1 MTFRNAATARRACSW
16 PWPRFS
22 RTNRNRRTGTSTK
35 PSRISAAAA
44 PSSRCARRSTPP
56 RTPEDSAMNHM
67 PILNRRAFVIGTAT
81 AGAGL
86 ALGLD
91 IPFGGPTVVRAAD
104 GSPEVNAWV
113 VIRPDDTTVIRIA
126 RSEMGQGTLTGL
138 AQLVAEELECDWSKV
153 VTEYPTPG
161 QSVARKRAWGDFSTG
176 GSRGIRTSQEYVR
189 KGGATARVM
198 LVQAAA
204 NGWKVP
210 ASECTAANS
219 VITHTPSGRTTAYGK
234 VVEAAARLEPPADVK
249 LKDPKDWKLAG
260 KGLKRLDTADKT
272 TGAMIYGI
280 DVKLPGMLNA
290 ALKDCPVFGGKL
302 KSYDEAKVMGM
313 KGVKKVVRV
322 NDSTVAVVADT
333 WWHAKTALDALP
345 IVWDEGE
352 NGKVSTASIA
362 SWLAEGLDSAQP
374 AFIGNQNGDA
384 KAAVAGAA
392 KKVEAVYNYP
402 YQNHAAME
410 PLNATALYTADKC
423 EVWCGTQNGE
433 AAFAATLETSGLSAD
448 KCEVHKQMLGG
459 GFGRRGQTDYVRQ
472 AVAIAKQMPGTPI
485 KLLWSRE
492 EDMQHGTYHPVT
504 QCKLTGALDADNNL
518 TALQIR
524 ISGQSILF
532 KLRPEGLVNGMDPAA
547 FQGLN
552 ASGEAAIGYSFP
564 NLLVEH
570 SMRNPHVPP
579 GFWRGVN
586 VNQNAIYMECFMD
599 ELAKSVGQDPVE
611 FRRKLMSKHPKHL
624 AVLNAV
630 AEKIGWGTPAP
641 QGIYRGIAQVM
652 GYGSYVAGSAEISV
666 TDGSKI
672 KVHRIVASTDP
683 GYVVNPAQVERQ
695 IAGSFV
701 YGLSALF
708 YGGCTVK
715 DGKIEQTNF
724 DTYNSM
730 RIAEMPKVEC
740 VMVPSGGFWGGVGE
754 PTIGVAAPAVLNAYF
769 AATGKRIRSVPLK
782 DQNITFA

>member
-1 MTFRNAATARRACSW
+1 MNKHLNLS
-16 PWPRFS
+16 
-22 RTNRNRRTGTSTK
+22 
-35 PSRISAAAA
+35 
-44 PSSRCARRSTPP
+44 RRS
-56 RTPEDSAMNHM
+56 
-67 PILNRRAFVIGTAT
+67 FVIGTAA

-86 ALGLD
+86 AIGFDL
-91 IPFGGPTVVRAAD
+91 PTGGPTVVRAAD
-104 GSPEVNAWV
+104 GSPEVNVWV

-153 VTEYPTPG
+153 TTEYPTPG

-176 GSRGIRTSQEYVR
+176 GSRGIRTSQDYVR
-189 KGGATARVM
+189 KGGATARMM
-198 LVQAAA
+198 LIQAAA
-204 NGWKVP
+204 NEWKVP

-219 VITHTPSGRTTAYGK
+219 VITHTPSGRKTTYGK
-234 VVEAAARLEPPADVK
+234 VVEAAAKLTPPADAEVK
-249 LKDPKDWKLAG
+249 LKDPKDWKIAG
-260 KGLKRLDTADKT
+260 KPLKRLDTADKT
-272 TGAMIYGI
+272 TGKMIYGI

-290 ALKDCPVFGGKL
+290 AIKDCPVFGGKL

-352 NGKVSTASIA
+352 NAKVSSESIA
-362 SWLAEGLDSAQP
+362 KWLAEGLDNAQP
-374 AFIGNQNGDA
+374 AFVGNQNGDA
-384 KAAVAGAA
+384 KAAIAAAA

-402 YQNHAAME
+402 YQNHACME
-410 PLNATALYTADKC
+410 PLNATALYTPDKC
-423 EVWCGTQNGE
+423 EVWTGTQNGE
-433 AAFAATLETSGLSAD
+433 AAFAAVLEVSGLPAD
-448 KCEVHKQMLGG
+448 KCEVHKQILGG
-459 GFGRRGQTDYVRQ
+459 GFGRRGMTDYVRQ
-472 AVAIAKQMPGTPI
+472 AVAIAKQIPGTPI

-492 EDMQHGTYHPVT
+492 DDMQHGTYHPVT
-504 QCKLTGALDADNNL
+504 QCKLTGAFDADNNL
-518 TALQIR
+518 TALHFR
-524 ISGQSILF
+524 LSGQSILYTV
-532 KLRPEGLVNGMDPAA
+532 RPQALENGRDPAA
-547 FQGLN
+547 FQGL
-552 ASGEAAIGYSFP
+552 APSGDFAFGYSVP

-586 VNQNAIYMECFMD
+586 INPNAIYMECFMD
-599 ELAKSVGQDPVE
+599 ELAHAVGQDPLE

-630 AEKIGWGTPAP
+630 ADKIGWGKPAP
-641 QGIYRGIAQVM
+641 QGVYRGLAQIM
-652 GYGSYVAGSAEISV
+652 GYGSYVAGAAEISV
-666 TDGSKI
+666 IDGNKI

-683 GYVVNPAQVERQ
+683 GHVVNPAQIERQ

-701 YGLSALF
+701 YGLSGLF

-715 DGKIEQTNF
+715 DGRIEQANF

-730 RIAEMPKVEC
+730 RITEMPKVES
-740 VMVPSGGFWGGVGE
+740 VIVPSGGFWGGVGE

-769 AATGKRIRSVPLK
+769 AATGKRIRSVPLR